1 MSSCCYGSTVAP
13 LTQPQLQLLLLHQ
26 NLSKIRQTESPSRL
40 SFHLHQFHNRRL
52 VSCRGGRGLI
62 GVEQSDNE
70 TREEEEEGVEV
81 LACGNGWRVRRM
93 AEDQTEMIMVAQVQ
107 AEAFHEPVFFMDDM
121 FFHFFQA
128 EVLAALLYRLRN
140 SSPDRYACLIAEPEA
155 SKSGLQGEIVGVVDL
170 TVSRDD
176 DVLQHVQGEEYL
188 YVSGIAV
195 SNKFR
200 RQKVATTLLEA
211 CEVVSTLWGFKFLA
225 LRAYECDLVARTL
238 YANAGYRVVSGDPHW
253 KTTWIGRKRRVLMIK
268 QSSDLL

>member
-26 NLSKIRQTESPSRL
+26 DLSKIRQTETPSCL
-40 SFHLHQFHNRRL
+40 SFHIHQFHNKRL
-52 VSCRGGRGLI
+52 VSCRGSGRGLI
-62 GVEQSDNE
+62 EQSNNG
-70 TREEEEEGVEV
+70 TRVEEEEGVEV
-81 LACGNGWRVRRM
+81 LVCANGWRVRRM
-93 AEDQTEMIMVAQVQ
+93 AGDQTEMRKVAQVQ
-107 AEAFHEPVFFMDDM
+107 AEAFHEP
-121 FFHFFQA
+121 A

-155 SKSGLQGEIVGVVDL
+155 SESGLQGEIVGVVDL
-170 TVSRDD
+170 AVSRDD

-211 CEVVSTLWGFKFLA
+211 CEAVSTLWGFKFLA
-225 LRAYECDLVARTL
+225 LRAYECDLGARTL

-268 QSSDLL
+268 QCSDLL